1 MLNRFFIILI
11 FSLSSFFFLKNSH
24 SATQKIELIEQNWPF
39 NGIFG
44 RFDKSSLQRGF
55 QVYREV
61 CAGCHGIR
69 HIAYRDLIDLGYTSD
84 EIKSI
89 ATEYEVID
97 GPNDEGEMFTRFA
110 RPSDKF
116 VGPYLN
122 DKEARVANG
131 GAYPPDL
138 SLMVKARVG
147 GADYLYSLLNGY
159 KEYPKDFEAS
169 DGMYYNE
176 FYPGKQIAMPSPIMD
191 EIVEYEDGTEASQAQ
206 IARDVTSFL
215 AWTAEPELEERKSM
229 GVKTIFFLIIL
240 SIMLLGVKRKIWK
253 DLE

>member
-1 MLNRFFIILI
+1 MLNRFFTVLIL
-11 FSLSSFFFLKNSH
+11 SLSSFFLVGPSH
-24 SATQKIELIEQNWPF
+24 SATQKTELIEQNWPF

-97 GPNDEGEMFTRFA
+97 GPNDDGEMFTRFA

-159 KEYPKDFEAS
+159 KEYPENFEWRKK
-169 DGMYYNE
+169 NVL
-176 FYPGKQIAMPSPIMD
+176 QHH
-191 EIVEYEDGTEASQAQ
+191 
-206 IARDVTSFL
+206 
-215 AWTAEPELEERKSM
+215 LEERGSCCPKAAAPHDDASRRSLAR
-229 GVKTIFFLIIL
+229 GGRRSGEDPSARTRSAGSISGAPGRNRFPHTGEKT
-240 SIMLLGVKRKIWK
+240 
-253 DLE
+253 